1 MGSKIKRSLFKYL
14 IISLTLAIAL
24 SVVVQV
30 IAENISINI
39 QSKYVD
45 KSKLYEY
52 QNGYSDLFGDVPEIP
67 EIPSKIMKTQDRV
80 IKEICD
86 FASTWCILFFT
97 FIGVFLSLSLFYK
110 RRLKIPFSILNE
122 AAEKIGKQ
130 DLNFKITYNY
140 DDELGYLCAV
150 FEKMRK
156 KLEENNCLMWN
167 MIDEQK
173 QMRSAFSHDLRTPL
187 TVMKGYVEYLLLY
200 YPENKL
206 SKEKIFEVLG
216 ELQSQTERIV
226 CFADTMKSINR
237 LDEIIINRECINKDE
252 LHMKAETILTVLA
265 QKYEKQFEIHSEIGK
280 QRLYLD
286 LSVFLEIFEN
296 LIDNAMR
303 FSDQYVY
310 VEFCYSQSRLTVSIR
325 DDGKGFQ
332 PDELKKVVK
341 PYYHGENAGT
351 EHYGMG
357 LYICKMLCEKQ
368 GGFLQV
374 YNPPGGGACVEFYI
388 VA

>member
-24 SVVVQV
+24 SVVVQG

-150 FEKMRK
+150 FEKNAKKIRRK
-156 KLEENNCLMWN
+156 
-167 MIDEQK
+167 
-173 QMRSAFSHDLRTPL
+173 
-187 TVMKGYVEYLLLY
+187 
-200 YPENKL
+200 
-206 SKEKIFEVLG
+206 
-216 ELQSQTERIV
+216 
-226 CFADTMKSINR
+226 
-237 LDEIIINRECINKDE
+237 
-252 LHMKAETILTVLA
+252 
-265 QKYEKQFEIHSEIGK
+265 
-280 QRLYLD
+280 
-286 LSVFLEIFEN
+286 
-296 LIDNAMR
+296 
-303 FSDQYVY
+303 
-310 VEFCYSQSRLTVSIR
+310 
-325 DDGKGFQ
+325 
-332 PDELKKVVK
+332 
-341 PYYHGENAGT
+341 
-351 EHYGMG
+351 
-357 LYICKMLCEKQ
+357 
-368 GGFLQV
+368 
-374 YNPPGGGACVEFYI
+374 
-388 VA
+388 

>member
-14 IISLTLAIAL
+14 IISLTLAIIL
-24 SVVVQV
+24 SVVVQG
-30 IAENISINI
+30 ITQNISMGI
-39 QSKYVD
+39 QLKYVD
-45 KSKLYEY
+45 QSKLYEY
-52 QNGYSDLFGDVPEIP
+52 QNGYSQLFGDVPEIP
-67 EIPSKIMKTQDRV
+67 EVPPEIMNPQDRV
-80 IKEICD
+80 IKEFCD
-86 FASTWCILFFT
+86 FSSSWCVLFFT
-97 FIGVFLSLSLFYK
+97 FVGVFLSLSLFYR
-110 RRLKIPFSILNE
+110 RRLKIPFTILNE
-122 AAEKIGKQ
+122 AAEKISRQ
-130 DLNFKITYNY
+130 DLNFKITYNF
-140 DDELGYLCAV
+140 DDELGQLCDA
-150 FEKMRK
+150 FEKMRE
-156 KLEENNCLMWN
+156 KLVENNSLMWN

-206 SKEKIFEVLG
+206 SREKIIEVLG
-216 ELQSQTERIV
+216 ELQSQTERIS

-237 LDEIIINRECINKDE
+237 LDEIVINRECVDKDE
-252 LHMKAETILTVLA
+252 LCTKMETILTVLA
-265 QKYEKQFEIHSEIGK
+265 QKYGKQFEIHSEVKK
-280 QRLYLD
+280 QQLYLD
-286 LSVFLEIFEN
+286 LSAFLEVFEN
-296 LIDNAMR
+296 LIDNAVR
-303 FSDQYVY
+303 FAVQSVK
-310 VEFCYSQSRLTVSIR
+310 VKFSYSASRLTVSVR
-325 DDGKGFQ
+325 DDGKGFRT
-332 PDELKKVVK
+332 DELKNVIK

>member
-14 IISLTLAIAL
+14 IISLTLAIIL
-24 SVVVQV
+24 SVVVQG
-30 IAENISINI
+30 IAQNISTNI
-39 QSKYVD
+39 QLKYVD
-45 KSKLYEY
+45 QSKLYEY

-67 EIPSKIMKTQDRV
+67 EIPSEIMKTQDRV

-86 FASTWCILFFT
+86 FASSWCILFFT

-110 RRLKIPFSILNE
+110 RRLKIPFTILNE

-140 DDELGYLCAV
+140 DDELGYLCTV
-150 FEKMRK
+150 FEKMRE
-156 KLEENNCLMWN
+156 KL
-167 MIDEQK
+167 
-173 QMRSAFSHDLRTPL
+173 APL

-206 SKEKIFEVLG
+206 SKEKILEVLE
-216 ELQSQTERIV
+216 ELQSQTERIS

-237 LDEIIINRECINKDE
+237 LDEIVINRECINKDE
-252 LHMKAETILTVLA
+252 LLMKAETILTVLA

-280 QRLYLD
+280 QQLYLD

-303 FSDQYVY
+303 FAVCSIK
-310 VEFCYSQSRLTVSIR
+310 VEFSYSPSRLTVSVR
-325 DDGKGFQ
+325 DDGKGFR
-332 PDELKKVVK
+332 PDELKNVVK
-341 PYYHGENAGT
+341 PYYHGENAGS

>member
-1 MGSKIKRSLFKYL
+1 
-14 IISLTLAIAL
+14 
-24 SVVVQV
+24 
-30 IAENISINI
+30 
-39 QSKYVD
+39 
-45 KSKLYEY
+45 
-52 QNGYSDLFGDVPEIP
+52 
-67 EIPSKIMKTQDRV
+67 
-80 IKEICD
+80 
-86 FASTWCILFFT
+86 
-97 FIGVFLSLSLFYK
+97 
-110 RRLKIPFSILNE
+110 
-122 AAEKIGKQ
+122 
-130 DLNFKITYNY
+130 
-140 DDELGYLCAV
+140 
-150 FEKMRK
+150 
-156 KLEENNCLMWN
+156 
-167 MIDEQK
+167 
-173 QMRSAFSHDLRTPL
+173 
-187 TVMKGYVEYLLLY
+187 
-200 YPENKL
+200 
-206 SKEKIFEVLG
+206 
-216 ELQSQTERIV
+216 
-226 CFADTMKSINR
+226 MKSINR